1 MYKVRTYNAIAAVG
15 LDRFDATHYDVA
27 AEQDAPDAMLLRS
40 HKLAVEELN
49 PELRAIAR
57 AGAGVNNVPVDA
69 CSERGIVV
77 FNTPG
82 ANANSVKE
90 LVITALLL
98 ASRDVF
104 GGISYVRSLA
114 DISDDAELNR
124 LVEAEKKKFKGQ
136 ELIGKTLGVVGLGAI
151 GSMVARAALDL
162 GMKVIG
168 YDPALSVEAAWR
180 VPSQV
185 GRQDNLP
192 SLFSKA
198 DYVTLHVPLL
208 PATEGM
214 INAESLAAFK
224 PGSILLNFA
233 RQPIVDA
240 AALAEALASGQ
251 VGKYVAD
258 FPVPGLIDHER
269 VMLTPHLGASTAEAE
284 ENCAVMAAD
293 QLMDF
298 LETGSIRN
306 SVNFP
311 VVSMERSEGYRL
323 AVANRN
329 VPGMLGQMTSVLAER
344 DINVIDLI
352 NKSRDDVAYN
362 IIDMEQAPDDGLIQA
377 ICDIEGVINLRII
390 NSVQS

>member
-1 MYKVRTYNAIAAVG
+1 MFKVRTYNAIAQVG
-15 LDRFDATHYDVA
+15 LARFDADQYTVGADLD
-27 AEQDAPDAMLLRS
+27 QPDALLLRS
-40 HKLAVEELN
+40 HKLAVDELN
-49 PELRAIAR
+49 PELRAVAR
-57 AGAGVNNVPVDA
+57 AGAGVNNVPVQA

-90 LVITALLL
+90 LVLTALLL
-98 ASRDVF
+98 ASRDVY

-114 DISDDAELNR
+114 DISDDGELNK
-124 LVEAEKKKFKGQ
+124 LVEAEKKRFKGA
-136 ELIGKTLGVVGLGAI
+136 ELVGKTLGVVGMGAI
-151 GSMVARAALDL
+151 GSLVARVGLDM
-162 GMKVIG
+162 GMRVVG

-180 VPSQV
+180 VPAEV
-185 GRQDNLP
+185 ERMENLP
-192 SLFSKA
+192 SLFAQA
-198 DYVTLHVPLL
+198 DFVTLHVPLL

-214 INAESLAAFK
+214 INAESLSAFK
-224 PGSILLNFA
+224 PGSVLLNFA
-233 RQPIVDA
+233 RQPIVDTP
-240 AALAEALASGQ
+240 ALAEALANGQ

-258 FPVPGLIDHER
+258 FPVAGLIDHER

-298 LETGSIRN
+298 LRTGNIRN

-311 VVSMERSEGYRL
+311 TISTEASGGHRL

-329 VPGMLGQMTSVLAER
+329 VPGMLGQMTALLAER
-344 DINVIDLI
+344 NINVIDLF

-362 IIDMEQAPDDGLIQA
+362 LIDMETAPDQGLIDA
-377 ICDIEGVINLRII
+377 ICGIEGVINVRVI
-390 NSVQS
+390 

>member
-1 MYKVRTYNAIAAVG
+1 MYKVRTYNAIAKIG
-15 LDRFDATHYDVA
+15 LDRFDAEKYSVS
-27 AEQDAPDAMLLRS
+27 AEEEQPDALLLRS

-49 PELRAIAR
+49 SELRAIAR

-69 CSERGIVV
+69 CTERGIVV

-90 LVITALLL
+90 LVLTALLL
-98 ASRDVF
+98 ASRDVY

-114 DISDDAELNR
+114 EISDEAELNK
-124 LVEAEKKKFKGQ
+124 LVEAEKKRFKGS
-136 ELIGKTLGVVGLGAI
+136 ELVGKTLGVVGLGAI
-151 GSMVARAALDL
+151 GSLVARAGLDL
-162 GMKVIG
+162 GMRVVG

-180 VPSQV
+180 VPAEV
-185 GRQDNLP
+185 GRMENLP
-192 SLFSKA
+192 SLFSQA
-198 DYVTLHVPLL
+198 DFVSLHVPLL

-224 PGSILLNFA
+224 PGSVLLNFA
-233 RQPIVDA
+233 RQPIVDT
-240 AALAEALASGQ
+240 AALGSALASGQ

-298 LETGSIRN
+298 LQSGSIRN

-311 VVSMERSEGYRL
+311 VLSADVSTGFRL

-344 DINVIDLI
+344 NINVIDLF

-362 IIDMEQAPDDGLIQA
+362 LIDLEAAPDQGLIDA
-377 ICDIEGVINLRII
+377 ICGIEGVINVRQI
-390 NSVQS
+390 